1 MRFIRSKQAVRIVH
15 VQFVRGTTDSW
26 ITTICRG
33 SWSNEGCQQAPLE
46 HVAAGGR
53 RRIKAVH
60 LTSEVRGFRARRWRG
75 PTGRRELA
83 RVERRRLLLL
93 VRGGVGCGGDD
104 GADGAQPGAEGSIAN
119 LPARRPAKALL
130 ITNSRRRLQI
140 SAAEAPTGIL
150 YMLRIAGLYDLVV

>member
-1 MRFIRSKQAVRIVH
+1 VTWSDWAARIS
-15 VQFVRGTTDSW
+15 QSRKKT
-26 ITTICRG
+26 
-33 SWSNEGCQQAPLE
+33 
-46 HVAAGGR
+46 VAAAG
-53 RRIKAVH
+53 
-60 LTSEVRGFRARRWRG
+60 T
-75 PTGRRELA
+75 
-83 RVERRRLLLL
+83 
-93 VRGGVGCGGDD
+93 GGVGCGGDD